1 MRKILGIIVLSFLF
15 NVNTNA
21 EITKL
26 ICSDPTERDFLVQIP
41 DEGII
46 AQIQGQIVGLKRS
59 EDQYILEYYGKE
71 GVINNIFFSIN
82 RSTGRF
88 EGLWQIAANKGFY
101 SGYCKLKPKNKF

>member
-15 NVNTNA
+15 NANTNA

-26 ICSDPTERDFLVQIP
+26 ICNDPKERDFLVQIP

-46 AQIQGQIVGLKRS
+46 AQIQGQIVELKRS
-59 EDQYILEYYGKE
+59 ENQYILEHYGKE
-71 GVINNIFFSIN
+71 GVKNDIFFSIN

-88 EGLWQIAANKGFY
+88 EGLWHIGSIKGFY